1 MRSKIALIALSIF
14 ISTVCIAQ
22 TKAKVKADTP
32 YISGKPLDTMKIVYF
47 GSSVPYGVGAKKDYG
62 YTYLFTDILKKR
74 AADGTGKTWKTA
86 NISRGGDNT
95 VRLTQRWRKDL
106 VPQKAKYVV
115 YALSL
120 GNEMLHEQGPS
131 KYTQFKTNL
140 LKLITM
146 ARDSGYVPIVTNAYT
161 RNDFNERDYHY
172 TKELNMWINS
182 LDVPSVNL
190 LGGVDDGTGKWAP
203 GNWYN
208 PGHPNDPGHLELA
221 YTIVPSLFDA
231 LSNGKPLPKMV
242 ESSGTT
248 LGSNSIDFRPDN
260 ITHPFTTTI
269 TIKADGK
276 GQIMQLQ
283 DSTAHAGWVVITD
296 KGTVEYTSPQYQ
308 QITGTTKVTDGQWHK
323 ITLTHYYARNET
335 QLYCDSTLQGHV
347 AERLSIKDLQ
357 LGNKTGKAIS
367 AKNWL
372 FYRSGMNPTEIAA
385 LTNDILLKSSMEL
398 YAPLD
403 EKTNVLVNLAQS
415 TVGLK
420 WVKFIIR

>member
-1 MRSKIALIALSIF
+1 MRPKITLIALSVF
-14 ISTVCIAQ
+14 ISSVCVAQ

-47 GSSVPYGVGAKKDYG
+47 GSSVPYGVGATKDYG
-62 YTYLFTDILKKR
+62 YAYLFNDILKKR
-74 AADGTGKTWKTA
+74 AADGSGKNWKTA

-95 VRLTQRWRKDL
+95 IRILTRWRKDL

-131 KYTQFKTNL
+131 KYTQFKTNT
-140 LKLITM
+140 LKLIAM
-146 ARDSGYVPIVTNAYT
+146 ARDSGYVPILTNAYT
-161 RNDFNERDYHY
+161 RNDFNERDYRY
-172 TKELNMWINS
+172 TKALNLWIHT

-190 LGGVDDGTGKWAP
+190 LGGVDDGTGKWAA

-208 PGHPNDPGHLELA
+208 PGHPNDAGHLELA

-231 LSNGKPLPKMV
+231 LSNGKPLPTMV
-242 ESSGTT
+242 ESSGMT
-248 LGSNSIDFRPDN
+248 LGSNLIDFKPDN

-283 DSTAHAGWVVITD
+283 DSTAHAGSIITTD

-347 AERLSIKDLQ
+347 AERLSIKHLQ
-357 LGNKTGKAIS
+357 LGNKIGKAIS

-372 FYRSGMNPTEIAA
+372 FYRSGMTSTEIAA
-385 LTNDILLKSSMEL
+385 LTNNVLLKSSMEL

-403 EKTNVLVNLAQS
+403 EKNGVLVNLAQS
-415 TVGLK
+415 TVALK
-420 WVKFIIR
+420 WVK

>member
-1 MRSKIALIALSIF
+1 MRSKIAFIALSIF
-14 ISTVCIAQ
+14 ISTACVAQ
-22 TKAKVKADTP
+22 TKAKPKADTP

-47 GSSVPYGVGAKKDYG
+47 GSSVPYGFGAKKDYG

-95 VRLTQRWRKDL
+95 IRLTQRWRKDL

-131 KYTQFKTNL
+131 KYTQFKTNM
-140 LKLITM
+140 LKLIAM

-182 LDVPSVNL
+182 LDVPSINL

-208 PGHPNDPGHLELA
+208 PGHPNDAGHLELA

-242 ESSGTT
+242 ESSGIT
-248 LGSNSIDFRPDN
+248 LGKTGLIDFKPDN

-269 TIKADGK
+269 TIKANGK
-276 GQIMQLQ
+276 GQILQLL
-283 DSTAHAGWVVITD
+283 DSTAHAGSIVITD

-308 QITGTTKVTDGQWHK
+308 QITGTTRITDGQWHK

-347 AERLSIKDLQ
+347 AERLFIKHLQ
-357 LGNKTGKAIS
+357 LGNKNGNGIS

-372 FYRSGMNPTEIAA
+372 FYRSGMNSIEIAA
-385 LTNDILLKSSMEL
+385 LTNNVFLQSSMEL

-403 EKTNVLVNLAQS
+403 EKRGVLDNLAQS

-420 WVKFIIR
+420 WVK

>member
-32 YISGKPLDTMKIVYF
+32 YISGKPLDTMKIVFF
-47 GSSVPYGVGAKKDYG
+47 GSSVPYGIGATKNHG
-62 YTYLFTDILKKR
+62 YAYFYRDILTKR
-74 AADGTGKTWKTA
+74 AADGVGKNWKVA

-95 VRLTQRWRKDL
+95 PKVLVRWRGDL
-106 VPQKAKYVV
+106 VPQKAKYVI

-120 GNEMLHEQGPS
+120 GNEFIHEKGAGQL
-131 KYTQFKTNL
+131 TQFKTNM
-140 LKLITM
+140 LKLIAM
-146 ARDSGYVPIVTNAYT
+146 ARDSGYVPIITNAYT

-182 LDVPSVNL
+182 LDVPSINL

-208 PGHPNDPGHLELA
+208 PGHPNDAGHLELA

-231 LSNGKPLPKMV
+231 LSNGKPSPKMV
-242 ESSGTT
+242 ESSGIT
-248 LGSNSIDFRPDN
+248 LGKTDLIDFKPDN

-276 GQIMQLQ
+276 GQIMQLL
-283 DSTAHAGWVVITD
+283 DSTAHAGSIVITD

-308 QITGTTKVTDGQWHK
+308 QITGTTKITDGQWHK

-335 QLYCDSTLQGHV
+335 QLYCDNTLQGKV
-347 AERLSIKDLQ
+347 DERLSIKHLQ
-357 LGNKTGKAIS
+357 LGGNLGKSIS

-372 FYRSGMNPTEIAA
+372 FYRSGMNSSEVTA
-385 LTNDILLKSSMEL
+385 LTNNVLLQSSMEL

-403 EKTNVLVNLAQS
+403 GKKDVLVNLAQS
-415 TVGLK
+415 MVGLK
-420 WVKFIIR
+420 WVK